1 VTKDPRRGRPPQV
14 WQPAQ
19 VPERSRG
26 RIVGLV
32 ALIVVGF
39 LLSGSVGALAYF
51 LPVIRAA
58 ASQTGHSGE
67 LSATAT
73 PSANNNNAANPAP
86 ASTGEPFTVLLLGSD
101 DDAKFEKDQL
111 LTQSMILVRIIPQTN
126 QVTMLSIPRDLWVP
140 LSTGGM
146 GKIDAAYLHG
156 GAKAAIATVE
166 RNFRVHV
173 DEFVWIGLKGLIK
186 LIDRVGGVDVITSNP
201 VLDDWY
207 PDDINTPNPYA
218 IARIAVLPGPQ
229 HLDGTHAL
237 QYVRSRH
244 SDLRGDFGR
253 SQRQQQVLIA
263 LRAKATHVSPAD
275 LPDVAAAFQGE
286 LQTSMALPRV
296 RQLLPIATHVSVES
310 VKQVVLLPPYTSS
323 GKIGDQDVVLA
334 NWSEILPVVRQTFP
348 PG

>member
-1 VTKDPRRGRPPQV
+1 VTKDPRRGRSPRV

-19 VPERSRG
+19 APERSRG
-26 RIVGLV
+26 RAVGLV

-39 LLSGSVGALAYF
+39 LLSGSVGAVAYF
-51 LPVIRAA
+51 LPVIRTA

-67 LSATAT
+67 LSAKPT
-73 PSANNNNAANPAP
+73 PSANNNNSGNPAP
-86 ASTGEPFTVLLLGSD
+86 ASAGEPFTVLLLGSD
-101 DDAKFEKDQL
+101 DDAKFEKDQI

-263 LRAKATHVSPAD
+263 LRAKATRVSPAD
-275 LPDVAAAFQGE
+275 LPDVASAFQGE
-286 LQTSMALPRV
+286 LETSMSLP
-296 RQLLPIATHVSVES
+296 
-310 VKQVVLLPPYTSS
+310 
-323 GKIGDQDVVLA
+323 
-334 NWSEILPVVRQTFP
+334 
-348 PG
+348 

>member
-1 VTKDPRRGRPPQV
+1 VAKDPRGGRAPQV
-14 WQPAQ
+14 RQPTRG
-19 VPERSRG
+19 PERSAG
-26 RIVGLV
+26 RLMGLV
-32 ALIVVGF
+32 ALLAAGF
-39 LLSGSVGALAYF
+39 LLSGAVGALAYF

-67 LSATAT
+67 LSATPT
-73 PSANNNNAANPAP
+73 PNANNNPANPAP

-111 LTQSMILVRIIPQTN
+111 LTQSMILARIIPQTN

-173 DEFVWIGLKGLIK
+173 DEYVWIGLKGLIK

-207 PDDINTPNPYA
+207 PDDIDTPNPYA

-263 LRAKATHVSPAD
+263 LRAKATHVRPAD
-275 LPDVAAAFQGE
+275 LPDVASAFQDE
-286 LQTSMALPRV
+286 LQTSMSLPRI

-310 VKQVVLLPPYTSS
+310 VKQVVLLPPYTST